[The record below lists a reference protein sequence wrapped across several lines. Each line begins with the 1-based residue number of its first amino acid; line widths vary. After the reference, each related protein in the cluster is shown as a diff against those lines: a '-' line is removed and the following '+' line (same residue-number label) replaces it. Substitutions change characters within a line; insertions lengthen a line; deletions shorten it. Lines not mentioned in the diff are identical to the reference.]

1 MVKPDIYIYVR
12 FADGTVYEKGWQMP
26 DCYETVLDF
35 EDAIKEHGNI
45 EKQIVRFGGET
56 VC

>member
-45 EKQIVRFGGET
+45 EQQIVRFGGET